1 MNSMTDKNIDRLH
14 FNDFIK
20 LNDVPSNKNYYVTWL
35 SKILDTKYYFNVL
48 YIFDI
53 EKVKA
58 VFNKYSEKA
67 DEMDK
72 DYIHFNSEWAKA
84 KMMHISFE
92 SLANNHPMCNNTPW
106 FQKRSY
112 KVCLYNGGCAEF
124 HTADEAC
131 RFLHDITDCIIGI
144 NIEDIQDHINR
155 LTGNIRR
162 EAEIIDDYNKILRE
176 TLNDIQYYE

>member
-1 MNSMTDKNIDRLH
+1 MTHKNIDNLH

-20 LNDVPSNKNYYVTWL
+20 LNDVPGNENYYVTWL
-35 SKILDTKYYFNVL
+35 SKILDTKYYFDVL

-72 DYIHFNSEWAKA
+72 EYIHFNSELVKA
-84 KMMHISFE
+84 KIMRISFE
-92 SLANNHPMCNNTPW
+92 SLTNNYPMCKNTPW

-112 KVCLYNGGCAEF
+112 DVYLYNGGYAKF
-124 HTADEAC
+124 HTADETC

-144 NIEDIQDHINR
+144 SIEDIQGHINR
-155 LTGNIRR
+155 LTDIIRR
-162 EAEIIDDYNKILRE
+162 NAEIIDDYNKILRE
-176 TLNDIQYYE
+176 TLNEFQYYE